1 MNVLENRRSGI
12 VTGGSRPMRASRPIR
27 TGLRTAHVLAS
38 GALYGGHVFGVDAER
53 LFPALVAVV
62 ATGTAFLLFEVFQSP
77 IWLVQV
83 RGAAIYC
90 KLGLLLAV
98 DSFWDHRV
106 LILTAIVAIGTVV
119 SHMPSRYR
127 YYSFLHRREMP
138 GDGKG

>member
-1 MNVLENRRSGI
+1 
-12 VTGGSRPMRASRPIR
+12 
-27 TGLRTAHVLAS
+27 LRTAHVLAS
-38 GALYGGHVFGVDAER
+38 GTLYGGHVFGVEADR
-53 LFPALVAVV
+53 LFPALLAVV
-62 ATGTAFLLFEVFQSP
+62 FTGAAFLAFEVWRSP

-98 DSFWDHRV
+98 EFFWEQRV

-127 YYSFLHRREMP
+127 YYSFLHRSEVP
-138 GDGKG
+138 GGEKG